1 MNEYCND
8 LNNFSAQKMPNY
20 LSDVSLSV
28 MGLGW
33 FRRVHCWP
41 WSVPLQILIDDS
53 NLVMTGDGMT
63 QGN

>member
-33 FRRVHCWP
+33 VSPSALLAMECAF
-41 WSVPLQILIDDS
+41 S
-53 NLVMTGDGMT
+53 NPD
-63 QGN
+63 